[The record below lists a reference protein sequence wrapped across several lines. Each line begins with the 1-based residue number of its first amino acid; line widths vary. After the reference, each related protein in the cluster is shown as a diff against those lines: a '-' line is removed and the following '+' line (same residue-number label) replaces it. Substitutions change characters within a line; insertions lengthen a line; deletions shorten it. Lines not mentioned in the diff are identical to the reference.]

1 MSEGRHLQ
9 PGTRV
14 RLRAPSPVLTL
25 RSSTGTIIRADDDL
39 DYYVVRLNTPALSRC
54 GEPLEELREIVEDLD
69 NLALSGL
76 PGG

>member
-25 RSSTGTIIRADDDL
+25 RSNTGTIIRADDDL
-39 DYYVVRLNTPALSRC
+39 DYYVVRLDTPALSHC
-54 GEPLEELREIVEDLD
+54 GEQLEELCEIVEDLD

>member
-39 DYYVVRLNTPALSRC
+39 DYYVVRLDTPALSHC
-54 GEPLEELREIVEDLD
+54 GEQLEELCEIVEDLD